1 MKSANTKEIKRF
13 AKEISQDSDLV
24 EELGIEYNMMKV
36 QPLYD
41 FSEEL
46 QLAYDETKDKEK
58 FLRDL
63 RKAVKDEILELLT
76 AKKVSTITL
85 VKYYFI
91 FTEAELHILFTKY
104 TALVDNIKRLII
116 IDQIEKLLINT
127 VQTDDEDRRVAKA
140 VNKIYRSL

>member
-116 IDQIEKLLINT
+116 IDQIEKILINT